1 MSELLPKHHLRSAN
15 LLLIILGLCV
25 LVSPFV
31 MGFTDAPEMMWNDL
45 ATGLAVL
52 SLAAGERGAQRAGS
66 VFNVLLGVWLI
77 ASPFVL
83 GFSSPAPFWTNI
95 ILGIAIF
102 ITALVA
108 ATHRPHQP
116 VQLRPDVPPGPH

>member
-1 MSELLPKHHLRSAN
+1 MK
-15 LLLIILGLCV
+15 
-25 LVSPFV
+25 
-31 MGFTDAPEMMWNDL
+31 WNGV

-52 SLAAGERGAQRAGS
+52 LLGTGEGGPHRTGS
-66 VFNVLLGVWLI
+66 VFNALLGGWLV

-95 ILGIAIF
+95 ILGIAVF

-108 ATHRPHQP
+108 ATHRPG
-116 VQLRPDVPPGPH
+116 QLHPNRPPAPR